1 MKRFLL
7 IQKGTHTHTQKD
19 KTFSPFNSEHE
30 EPNFFFAT
38 EIVSVK
44 QEG

>member
-7 IQKGTHTHTQKD
+7 IQKGTHTQKD